1 MQISDILIIT
11 TVCFLGAI
19 TPGPSLLV
27 ISAITINKGRKEAIK
42 ACIGHALGICFY
54 AFIVITGLGILIK
67 EFNQIFILI
76 QKIGCIFIVYLGII
90 FLNSTADIENKDKNE
105 HVNSFVSGLT
115 IAIFNPKVII
125 FFSSIFSQFINNNIT
140 SEKIIIFTSIA
151 TLIDFTVYSAIVIF
165 ITLAIKT
172 QTIFKNLKQINK
184 LSGCTLILIG
194 MILFFV
200 I

>member
-42 ACIGHALGICFY
+42 ACVGHALGICFY
-54 AFIVITGLGILIK
+54 ALIVITGLRILIE

-76 QKIGCIFIVYLGII
+76 QKIGCIFIIYLGII
-90 FLNSTADIENKDKNE
+90 FLNSNADIDNSDKNKP
-105 HVNSFVSGLT
+105 VNSFVTGLA

-125 FFSSIFSQFINNNIT
+125 FFSSIFSQFISINIT
-140 SEKIIIFTSIA
+140 LEKIIIFTSIA
-151 TLIDFTVYSAIVIF
+151 TLIDFTVYSAIVVL

-184 LSGCTLILIG
+184 LSGCTLIFIG
-194 MILFFV
+194 MILFF
-200 I
+200 II